1 MKRDKSKY
9 VGVVGLGIM
18 GGAIS
23 KNLIDSGFK
32 VFGFDIDLNQ
42 QNKAKLFGVD
52 IVKSLEEMVERVDY
66 ILTSLPKVEALSS
79 FSKALIQS
87 NKVKNN
93 KILVAELS
101 TFPISCKNENYNIL
115 RKNNILM
122 LDCPLS
128 GTGAQALSRDLVVYA
143 SGDEESYRIF
153 ENIFKGFSRAQYF
166 LGEYGNGTKMK
177 LIANL
182 LVHIHNVAA
191 AEAISLGIKGGLDPS
206 NICEI
211 IGSGAG
217 TSRMFEMRAP
227 MMIKEEYKPATMKID
242 IWKKDMELISDFLIS
257 CNSSAPTFNAA
268 KEIYTKALQEGL
280 GSEDTAAVYEI
291 IKKLNIK

>member
-93 KILVAELS
+93 RILVAELS

-182 LVHIHNVAA
+182 LVHIHNKFQQ
-191 AEAISLGIKGGLDPS
+191 L
-206 NICEI
+206 
-211 IGSGAG
+211 
-217 TSRMFEMRAP
+217 
-227 MMIKEEYKPATMKID
+227 
-242 IWKKDMELISDFLIS
+242 
-257 CNSSAPTFNAA
+257 
-268 KEIYTKALQEGL
+268 
-280 GSEDTAAVYEI
+280 
-291 IKKLNIK
+291 